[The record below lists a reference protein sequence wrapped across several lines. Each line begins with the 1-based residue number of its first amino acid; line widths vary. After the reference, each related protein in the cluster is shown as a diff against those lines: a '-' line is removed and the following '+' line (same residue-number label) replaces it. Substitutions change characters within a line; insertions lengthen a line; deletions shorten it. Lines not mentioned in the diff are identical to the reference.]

1 MDTLSIVSFIGF
13 TLLVA
18 FIAWYATRGTD
29 ESTAKGY
36 YLGGRSL
43 GFITIA
49 GSLLLT
55 NLSAE
60 QIVGLNGQS
69 FTEGVL
75 VMAWE
80 TLAAIAMIFTAIYL
94 LPKYMRSGITTIPE
108 FIQDRFDKQTKAI
121 LSILFIIAFGVVL
134 LPTILYSGSL
144 AFSTMFDLPTLFGMS
159 QAGVIGICVWSI
171 GIIGVI
177 YAIFGGLKAV
187 AVSDLVNAIGLL
199 IGGLLIPIFGL
210 LLIGDGSVSDGLS
223 TLWNDNPEK
232 FDAIGDVDASIPFG
246 TIFTG
251 MMIAQMY
258 YWGTNQS
265 ILQRVF
271 GAKSLK
277 EGQKGMILAGF
288 VKFLIPIIVV
298 LPGIIAWHIFDGN
311 LENADQAYPSLVR
324 KVLPGA
330 YLGFFAAVLFGAVL
344 SSFNSLLN
352 SSATLFGFD
361 LYKQYFKKD
370 ATEKQTVKAG
380 KTFGLLLAVISMS
393 IAPFIA
399 NAPDG
404 LFAYIQESLGSLSV
418 PILAVVTIGILTKHV
433 PALGAKIVLTVGVA
447 MYLISQFVV
456 SPIFVDAALTDAAA
470 NGITNTK
477 ELGIIK
483 ANAYPHFLHIMGIL
497 FVINIGIMLVI
508 GKLKPKTEVYTPKVT
523 QEIDITPW
531 KHAKTVGLIITIMV
545 LSTYLIFK

>member
-1 MDTLSIVSFIGF
+1 MDYLSIISFIGF

-29 ESTAKGY
+29 ESSATGY

-43 GFITIA
+43 GALTIA

-69 FTEGVL
+69 FAEGVL

-108 FIQDRFDKQTKAI
+108 FVQARFDQQTKAI
-121 LSILFIIAFGVVL
+121 LSVLFLIAFGIVL

-159 QAGVIGICVWSI
+159 EAGVIGLCVWSI
-171 GIIGVI
+171 GVIGI
-177 YAIFGGLKAV
+177 TYAIFGGLKAV

-199 IGGLLIPIFGL
+199 IGGILIPVFGL
-210 LLIGDGSVSDGLS
+210 MAIGNDSITEGLT
-223 TLWNDNPEK
+223 TLWNANPEK
-232 FDAIGDVDASIPFG
+232 FNAIGGVDASIPFG

-288 VKFLIPIIVV
+288 VKFLIPVIVV
-298 LPGIIAWHIFDGN
+298 LPGIIAWHIFGGDLAN
-311 LENADQAYPSLVR
+311 PDQAYPALVK

-361 LYKQYFKKD
+361 LYKQFFKKD

-380 KTFGLLLAVISMS
+380 KLFGGVLAVISMS

-418 PILAVVTIGILTKHV
+418 PILAVVAIGMFTKHV
-433 PALGAKIVLTVGVA
+433 PAIGAKIVLIGGVA
-447 MYLISQFVV
+447 MYLISQFVM
-456 SPIFVDAALTDAAA
+456 SPIFVEAALAEAAT
-470 NGITNTK
+470 NNITNVK
-477 ELGIIK
+477 ALAIIK
-483 ANAYPHFLHIMGIL
+483 AEAYPHFLHIMGIL
-497 FVINIGIMLVI
+497 FVINIIIMLIV
-508 GKLKPKTEVYTPKVT
+508 GKLKPNTETYTPKIT
-523 QEIDITPW
+523 EEIDITPW
-531 KHAKTVGLIITIMV
+531 KHAKTVGIIITIMV

>member
-1 MDTLSIVSFIGF
+1 MDALSIVSFLGF
-13 TLLVA
+13 TLMVA
-18 FIAWYATRGTD
+18 VIAWYATRKTD
-29 ESTAKGY
+29 ENSADGY

-43 GFITIA
+43 GAITIA

-69 FTEGVL
+69 FAQGVL

-80 TLAAIAMIFTAIYL
+80 TLAAISMIATAIYL

-108 FIQDRFDKQTKAI
+108 FIQERFDAQTKSI
-121 LSILFIIAFGVVL
+121 LSILFLVAFGIVL

-144 AFSTMFDLPTLFGMS
+144 AFSTMFDLPNTLGIS
-159 QAGVIGICVWSI
+159 QSAVIWICVWSI
-171 GIIGVI
+171 GIIGSI

-210 LLIGDGSVSDGLS
+210 MLIGNGNISAGLS
-223 TLWNDNPEK
+223 ELWTENPEK
-232 FDAIGDVDASIPFG
+232 FDAIGGVDSFIPFG

-271 GAKSLK
+271 GAKSLAD
-277 EGQKGMILAGF
+277 GQKGMILAGF
-288 VKFLIPIIVV
+288 VKFLIPVIVV
-298 LPGIIAWHIFDGN
+298 LPGVIAWHVFGN
-311 LENADQAYPSLVR
+311 DLANADQAYPALVR

-330 YLGFFAAVLFGAVL
+330 FLGFFAAVLFGAIL

-352 SSATLFGFD
+352 SSSTLFGVD
-361 LYKQYFKKD
+361 LYRQYFDKNASELKM
-370 ATEKQTVKAG
+370 VKAG
-380 KTFGLLLAVISMS
+380 KAFGMLLALISMT

-404 LFAYIQESLGSLSV
+404 LFSYIQESLGSLSV
-418 PILAVVTIGILTKHV
+418 PILAVVAVGMATKNV
-433 PALGAKIVLTVGVA
+433 PARAAKIVLTIGVLL
-447 MYLISQFVV
+447 YLISQFVLA
-456 SPIFVDAALTDAAA
+456 PHFVETALTEASV
-470 NGITNTK
+470 NGITDAK

-483 ANAYPHFLHIMGIL
+483 AKAYPHFLHVMGIL
-497 FVINIGIMLVI
+497 FVLNVGFLLIMGRLSPNQ
-508 GKLKPKTEVYTPKVT
+508 KEYTPKIT
-523 QEIDITPW
+523 EEIDITPW
-531 KHAKTVGLIITIMV
+531 KYAKVVGAAITILV

>member
-1 MDTLSIVSFIGF
+1 MDVLSIVSFVGF
-13 TLLVA
+13 TALVA
-18 FIAWYATRGTD
+18 FIAWYATRKTD
-29 ESTAKGY
+29 EKSADGY

-43 GFITIA
+43 GAITIA

-69 FTEGVL
+69 FAQGIL

-80 TLAAIAMIFTAIYL
+80 TLAAISMIVTAIYL
-94 LPKYMRSGITTIPE
+94 LPKYMRSGITTIPQ
-108 FIQDRFDKQTKAI
+108 FIHERFDATSKSI
-121 LSILFIIAFGVVL
+121 LSILFLVAFGVVL

-144 AFSTMFDLPTLFGMS
+144 AFSTMFDLPEALGMS
-159 QAGVIGICVWSI
+159 QSSVIWICVLSI
-171 GIIGVI
+171 GTIGSI

-210 LLIGDGSVSDGLS
+210 MLIGDGSVSNGLDE
-223 TLWNDNPEK
+223 LWTANPEK
-232 FDAIGDVDASIPFG
+232 FNAKGEVDSFIPFG

-271 GAKSLK
+271 GAKSLA

-298 LPGIIAWHIFDGN
+298 LPGVIAWHIFGN
-311 LENADQAYPSLVR
+311 DLANPDQAYPALVK
-324 KVLPGA
+324 KVLPA
-330 YLGFFAAVLFGAVL
+330 AFLGFFAAVLFGAVL

-352 SSATLFGFD
+352 SSSTLFGVD
-361 LYKQYFKKD
+361 LYRQYFNKN
-370 ATEKQTVKAG
+370 ASELQMVKAG
-380 KTFGLLLAVISMS
+380 KVFGMFLAIVSMS

-404 LFAYIQESLGSLSV
+404 LFSYIQESLGSLSV
-418 PILAVVTIGILTKHV
+418 PILAVVTVGMATKKV
-433 PALGAKIVLTVGVA
+433 PALAAKLVLTIGVLL
-447 MYLISQFVV
+447 YLVSQFVL
-456 SPIFVDAALTDAAA
+456 SPYFIETALSEAAV
-470 NGITNTK
+470 NGITNVK
-477 ELGIIK
+477 ELSIIK
-483 ANAYPHFLHIMGIL
+483 AKAYPHFLHVMGIL
-497 FVINIGIMLVI
+497 FVLNVGFMLVM
-508 GKLKPKTEVYTPKVT
+508 GKLYPNKKMYQPKVT
-523 QEIDITPW
+523 DEIEIIPW
-531 KHAKTVGLIITIMV
+531 KYAKVVGLVITILV
-545 LSTYLIFK
+545 LSTYLIF